1 MNVLHL
7 SAECAPLVKVG
18 GLADVV
24 GALPRA
30 LARHGVR
37 ASVMIPRYG
46 GLTVRRD
53 ERVFAGEAELSGERH
68 PFTVDRTMAY
78 GFPLLLVG
86 DEHFFGAPDVYE
98 PQGGWQ
104 RDYPYAP
111 DRFYFFQLAA
121 LAWMEHEQQQGR
133 EIDLVHVHDNH
144 VALVPALIE
153 RSGRWKALRG
163 TPTVFTIHNAQHQGV
178 DGEHAWGRLGE
189 DPARYADLSWNQDLN
204 AMRAAL
210 RAARASTTVSPSYA
224 DELATR
230 EDVGAGLQ
238 PAFAEAREA
247 GRFGGILN
255 GIDERL
261 WNPEED
267 PYLPATFDADDLK
280 GKGACKSDVCAEF
293 GLDPS
298 RPLAVF
304 VGRLM
309 HEKGA
314 DLLPAGIEAL
324 VEQRDAQV
332 AVLGTG
338 LARYEDELQALTD
351 RLNPPP
357 QKDLGG
363 PPVRRVAFIRR
374 FDEALAHRLY
384 AAGDLFLMPSLVEP
398 CGLGQLY
405 AMRYGTVPVV
415 RATGGLRDTVTP
427 FEAETG
433 EGTGFRFEPYEPSAF
448 AEAALAGVDAVNEK
462 DERDRLRRNGM
473 TADFS
478 WARSAGEYAA
488 LYGAVAGEGEEEE

>member
-24 GALPRA
+24 GALPKA
-30 LARHGVR
+30 LAKHGVE

-46 GLTVRRD
+46 GLAVRKA
-53 ERVFAGEAELSGERH
+53 ERVFEGEVELSGERR

-78 GFPLLLVG
+78 GYPLFLVG
-86 DEHFFGAPDVYE
+86 NDHYFGVPDVYE
-98 PQGGWQ
+98 PKGGWE
-104 RDYPYAP
+104 RAYPYAP

-121 LAWMEHEQQQGR
+121 LTWMADLARQGR
-133 EIDLVHVHDNH
+133 GFDLVHVHDNH
-144 VALVPALIE
+144 VALVPPLLARSE
-153 RSGRWKALRG
+153 RWAALRG

-189 DPARYADLSWNQDLN
+189 DPARYADLSWNHDLN

-210 RAARASTTVSPSYA
+210 ATAGASTTVSPSYA
-224 DELATR
+224 AELATR

-255 GIDERL
+255 GIDERT

-267 PYLPATFDADDLK
+267 PYLPATFDADELK

-324 VEQRDAQV
+324 VEARDARV

-338 LARYEDELQALTD
+338 LQRYEDEIQALTD

-357 QKDLGG
+357 TKDFGG
-363 PPVRRVAFIRR
+363 VPVRRVAFIRR

-415 RATGGLRDTVTP
+415 RATGGLRDTVSP
-427 FEAETG
+427 FDAETG
-433 EGTGFRFEPYEPSAF
+433 EGRGFRFEPYEPDAF
-448 AEAALAGVDAVNEK
+448 AEAALVAVDAINEK
-462 DERDRLRRNGM
+462 AQRDRLRHNGM

-478 WARSAGEYAA
+478 WERSASEYAA
-488 LYGAVAGEGEEEE
+488 LYHAVSES